1 MKAIIGHTGF
11 VGSNLVRQSQYDYFY
26 NSKNIAEIV
35 DKTFDLL
42 VCSGAP
48 ATKWIANQKPV
59 EDKQNIQYLI
69 DCLQKVRAKKVI
81 LISTVDVYISPV
93 EVNESTPI
101 ILEDL
106 HPYGSHRRELEVF
119 IENNFDSVIVR
130 LPGLFGEGLKKNIIY
145 DFFNNNLLDNIHKDS
160 VFQFYNLEHLWQDI
174 EIARR
179 SNLKL
184 INIATEP
191 TSVAEVAAIA
201 FGKNFD
207 RETKQAPVR
216 YNMQTEFAKVYNC
229 KNSDYLYNKETVL
242 EEIKNFVVRRS
253 LPFNFL

>member
-1 MKAIIGHTGF
+1 MQAIIGYTGF
-11 VGSNLVRQSQYDYFY
+11 VGSNLIQQSQYDYFY
-26 NSKNIAEIV
+26 NSKNIAEIA
-35 DKTFDLL
+35 DKNFDLL

-48 ATKWIANQKPV
+48 ATKWIANQKPT

-69 DCLQKVRAKKVI
+69 DCLQKVRAKQVI

-93 EVNESTPI
+93 EVTESTPI
-101 ILEDL
+101 ILDGL
-106 HPYGSHRRELEVF
+106 HPYGSHRRELEIF
-119 IENNFDSVIVR
+119 IDNNFDSLIVR

-145 DFFNNNLLDNIHKDS
+145 DFLNNNRLDNIHRDS

-184 INIATEP
+184 INISTEP
-191 TSVAEVAAIA
+191 TSVEEVAAIA

-207 RETKQAPVR
+207 RKIEQNPVR
-216 YNMQTEFAKVYNC
+216 YNMQTEFADIYNR
-229 KNSDYLYNKETVL
+229 KNSAYLYDKETIL
-242 EEIKNFVVRRS
+242 GEIKKFAIGRS
-253 LPFNFL
+253 Y